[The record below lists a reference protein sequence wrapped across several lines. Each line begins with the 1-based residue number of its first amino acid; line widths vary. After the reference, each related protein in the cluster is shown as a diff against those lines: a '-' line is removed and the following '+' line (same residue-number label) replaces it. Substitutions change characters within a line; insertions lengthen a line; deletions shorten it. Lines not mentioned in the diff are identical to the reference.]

1 MASSSNQRRITN
13 ASNASTNVAGGSSGK
28 LYTKV
33 LDFLEQSP
41 SGIIDWCPKDISD
54 ELGLNVNSVRWVV
67 RKLLKNNK
75 VVSIPKGKFHYYRAT
90 KRCDDDVSRLMRTFP
105 LRPERYEL
113 HGLTLK
119 LTSEKLGEKMF
130 KKEITNAIPLGGMV
144 RCGWKGIAGVGT
156 RETRFQ
162 LSRGC
167 LMVWC
172 GCTNMP
178 FDYEGFVTWLA
189 RVDGFLAAKGWP
201 RIEGNLE
208 HWELV
213 QFGISKDYRMNQAN
227 KLLQSVSLKGTW
239 EWLAEVYEKKMP
251 GGETVL
257 RSGLH
262 SNDAQ
267 TLASMV
273 GLMNGDISRVQAED
287 LLRTTA
293 DAQNNNTRYIQ
304 EVVKGVQKVRQDLSS
319 GKARASSNSDD
330 ESFLL
335 GRIEQKIDDLTS
347 VIETFAKGQEKL
359 VDALGKLFTQK
370 QPENVEQ
377 PTSKAP
383 NDFGMVV

>member
-1 MASSSNQRRITN
+1 MASSSNQRR
-13 ASNASTNVAGGSSGK
+13 STNTSNTSTNIAGKSSGK
-28 LYTKV
+28 IYTKI
-33 LDFLEQSP
+33 LAFLEQPP

-54 ELGLNVNSVRWVV
+54 ELGLNYNSVRWEV
-67 RKLLKNNK
+67 RKLLRDHK
-75 VVSIPKGKFHYYRAT
+75 VFVIPKGKFTYYRAT
-90 KRCDDDVSRLMRTFP
+90 KRCADDVSRLMRTFP

-119 LTSEKLGEKMF
+119 LASQKLGEKTF
-130 KKEITNAIPLGGMV
+130 EKAITNTIPLGGMV
-144 RCGWKGIAGVGT
+144 RCGWKGIGGVGT
-156 RETRFQ
+156 RETTFQ

-172 GCTNMP
+172 GCTNLP

-201 RIEGNLE
+201 RVEGNLE

-213 QFGISKDYRMNQAN
+213 QFGVSRDYRMNQAN

-293 DAQNNNTRYIQ
+293 CAQNNNTRYIQ

-319 GKARASSNSDD
+319 KARANSSEDD
-330 ESFLL
+330 SFLL
-335 GRIEQKIDDLTS
+335 GRIEQKIDDLTCA
-347 VIETFAKGQEKL
+347 IETFAKGQEKL